1 MSQIEVMINGRDYKV
16 GCEDGQED
24 HIRQL
29 AQYVNKHIEDLEAS
43 VGQVGDNRLLVLACL
58 VIADELSETVAR
70 IDELEYQV
78 GDIRQDQTVTAKKA
92 TSVEGKVADI
102 LEAAAKRI
110 EDLTEQVE
118 PISAPPAG

>member
-1 MSQIEVMINGRDYKV
+1 MTNIKSLFATRLYHAKLSELGKPIDPSE
-16 GCEDGQED
+16 
-24 HIRQL
+24 
-29 AQYVNKHIEDLEAS
+29 LENS
-43 VGQVGDNRLLVLACL
+43 CL